1 MSYRVG
7 YVLTTAGL
15 HPRVVREQDPQDFAT
30 IERAAKHMRRYKN
43 RGMTAWVET
52 DGGTHVPVA
61 GAKRAPQP
69 SWFSR

>member
-7 YVLTTAGL
+7 YVLTTMGP

-30 IERAAKHMRRYKN
+30 IERATRRMRQYKN

-52 DGGTHVPVA
+52 DSGEHVPVP
-61 GAKRAPQP
+61 GAKRAPQS